1 MNTFERPKMEIKNLE
16 KSFGAKQVL
25 KDVNLSVNP
34 GESLVIIGGSG
45 SGKSVLLKSILGLL
59 DPTSGQII
67 IDGEET
73 THLHEKK
80 RYELMKKF
88 GMLFQGGALFDSMPI
103 WENICFVQRQE
114 GMSVQEAKALA
125 IEKLA
130 MVGLGDHVADQRP
143 SELSGGMQKRVSL
156 ARAISLE
163 PEIIFYDEPTT
174 GLDPITSDV
183 INDLIIKMRDE
194 LGCTSIT
201 ITHDM
206 HSAFKIADKM
216 AMLYKGEI
224 IATGTVDEIKN
235 SKNPYVQQFIT
246 GSAEGPIEMVTRA
259 YKNYEP
265 VDETPQS

>member
-1 MNTFERPKMEIKNLE
+1 MSFEQMKMEITNLE
-16 KSFGAKQVL
+16 KSFGEKRVL
-25 KDVNLSVNP
+25 KNVNLQVKP
-34 GESLVIIGGSG
+34 GESVVIIGGSG

-59 DPTSGQII
+59 DPSSGCIK
-67 IDGEET
+67 IDGQET
-73 THLHEKK
+73 THLKEKG

-114 GMSVQEAKALA
+114 GMSEKEAKVLA
-125 IEKLA
+125 IEKLG
-130 MVGLGDHVADQRP
+130 MVGLQPHVADQRP

-206 HSAFKIADKM
+206 HSAYKIADRM
-216 AMLYKGEI
+216 AMLYQGEI
-224 IATGTVDEIKN
+224 IAEGTVKEIQN

-246 GSAEGPIEMVTRA
+246 GSAEGPIEAVTHA

-265 VDETPQS
+265 VDETPQN